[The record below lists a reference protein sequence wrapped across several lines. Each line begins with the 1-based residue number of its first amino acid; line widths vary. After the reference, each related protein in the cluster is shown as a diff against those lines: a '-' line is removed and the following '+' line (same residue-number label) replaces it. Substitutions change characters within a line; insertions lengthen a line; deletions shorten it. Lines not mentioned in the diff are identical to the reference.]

1 MDAVVEQ
8 TLLIATGRQAGQ
20 MLAARRTQ
28 KHYERIA
35 MLYRQKA
42 RIAHPALFVF
52 RPANTS

>member
-8 TLLIATGRQAGQ
+8 TLLIATGRLAGQ